1 MAIRCGAVR
10 QKSSVIVCPQMS
22 IQRVQP
28 LVGANL
34 DNHPPAS
41 LQAALQQ
48 VRQDGLK
55 RPAFQMVEEDLWQA
69 G

>member
-1 MAIRCGAVR
+1 
-10 QKSSVIVCPQMS
+10 MS
-22 IQRVQP
+22 IQRLQP
-28 LVGANL
+28 FLGADL
-34 DNHPPAS
+34 DNNPPAS

-48 VRQDGLK
+48 VRQDGFK